1 VGGAIALLPPQSDSA
16 HKGSVPTGAL
26 TRSPRKATEGESAH
40 RRDTARVS
48 VDKDPW
54 EAARDRTREEV
65 RAVFAEREV
74 PEVTRTCAFCGQEG
88 TTRWENCPHCGRSYF
103 DKPPRLSRRAR
114 LALRGAGA
122 LALLAL
128 VAWLVPQAVD
138 LSHHGKAQSRAAR
151 KAAVAAEIARRRSE
165 QRPHHGQAVALAP
178 SAKAAP
184 GVRLRARRGLVARLE
199 HAITA
204 DAQARIARHELTG
217 KPPSR
222 SACGPLV
229 RNQTVGDEEDL
240 TKQIGRYSCVAVVSD
255 ARQRGK
261 RVGLFGIPFVAAVDF
276 KRFTYVWCK
285 DNPAASASDPG
296 SGFVRLARECLAA
309 RGRAFGTGYLEP

>member
-1 VGGAIALLPPQSDSA
+1 VGGD
-16 HKGSVPTGAL
+16 
-26 TRSPRKATEGESAH
+26 E
-40 RRDTARVS
+40 
-48 VDKDPW
+48 DPW

-65 RAVFAEREV
+65 RAVFAEREN

-122 LALLAL
+122 LVLVAL

-138 LSHHGKAQSRAAR
+138 LSHHGKAESRAAR
-151 KAAVAAEIARRRSE
+151 KAAIAAEIARRRAE
-165 QRPHHGQAVALAP
+165 QRPHHGQAVALKPA
-178 SAKAAP
+178 AKAPP
-184 GVRLRARRGLVARLE
+184 GERLHARRQLLARLE
-199 HAITA
+199 SSITA
-204 DAQARIARHELTG
+204 DARARIARHQLTG
-217 KPPSR
+217 KAPSR

-229 RNQTVGDEEDL
+229 RNQTIGDEEDL
-240 TKQIGRYSCVAVVSD
+240 TKKIGRYSCVAVVSD

-276 KRFTYVWCK
+276 RTFTYVWCK
-285 DNPAASASDPG
+285 DNPAANASDPG

-309 RGRAFGTGYLEP
+309 RGKAFGTGYLEP